1 MTSDQLD
8 VPETQSANIKTTT
21 ADEKDANG
29 SPCGRRIGAVV
40 RRAELPGDL
49 DGVRHQQVVVGV
61 EDLGLVTAVLSNQ
74 QRIDVVL
81 VDVLESVQS
90 SVVVMTFISNSA
102 TQSLLGFLCV
112 SVHGFGLQKVSA
124 IPFLTLELP
133 LLSIGFL
140 LGFVQFI
147 SYLSRTL
154 KVPMR
159 PMVSSMPAMA

>member
-90 SVVVMTFISNSA
+90 SVVVMTLFQIRRPSRCWAFCAFPCTDSVFKK
-102 TQSLLGFLCV
+102 FL
-112 SVHGFGLQKVSA
+112 
-124 IPFLTLELP
+124 PFL
-133 LLSIGFL
+133 S
-140 LGFVQFI
+140 
-147 SYLSRTL
+147 
-154 KVPMR
+154 
-159 PMVSSMPAMA
+159 